1 MKQRTVLFS
10 CTVLMPATDMK
21 DIPDIKQKM
30 YTIRRL
36 ADVLKKVTT
45 AARKNQMQRP
55 SSRVIRFPKTG
66 S

>member
-10 CTVLMPATDMK
+10 CTVLMPAIGMK
-21 DIPDIKQKM
+21 DIPDIEKKM
-30 YTIRRL
+30 YKIRRM
-36 ADVLKKVTT
+36 ADVFKKVTT

-55 SSRVIRFPKTG
+55 ASRVIRFPKTG